1 MDRRVGHQQQVKM
14 GFRAGIFHVLL
25 CELRIYFEQTRGDCR
40 TTNQD
45 LFGEFCFVYV
55 EFYEAIN
62 LVLVL

>member
-1 MDRRVGHQQQVKM
+1 M

-25 CELRIYFEQTRGDCR
+25 CELRIYFEQTRVECR

-55 EFYEAIN
+55 EFYEAIK